1 MRVGDLL
8 VSIGDQK
15 MTSDASFGAFRTKY
29 NGTTAQ
35 TLPLVV
41 RRGGE
46 LLTQQ
51 LPVRLATR
59 TVVRVLPLAN
69 ASPKAVRIR
78 SSLVRG

>member
-1 MRVGDLL
+1 
-8 VSIGDQK
+8 
-15 MTSDASFGAFRTKY
+15 MTSNASLGAFRTHYK
-29 NGTTAQ
+29 GTTAQ

-46 LLTQQ
+46 LLNLQ
-51 LPVRLATR
+51 LPVRIATR
-59 TVVRVLPLAN
+59 TVVRVVPLAN